1 MLIDDVNKF
10 TVSTLE
16 KIALARTL
24 VSDADIFILDS
35 PYTRIDSSTA
45 MIVEE
50 ILREKQQEGKTI
62 ITALKFLEFI
72 EPSDKVIIL
81 NEGISD

>member
-45 MIVEE
+45 MIV
-50 ILREKQQEGKTI
+50 
-62 ITALKFLEFI
+62 
-72 EPSDKVIIL
+72 
-81 NEGISD
+81 

>member
-1 MLIDDVNKF
+1 
-10 TVSTLE
+10 
-16 KIALARTL
+16 
-24 VSDADIFILDS
+24 
-35 PYTRIDSSTA
+35 
-45 MIVEE
+45 
-50 ILREKQQEGKTI
+50 LREKQQEGKTI

>member
-1 MLIDDVNKF
+1 LDKDLKYTDGLNMLIDDVNKF

-45 MIVEE
+45 MIV
-50 ILREKQQEGKTI
+50 
-62 ITALKFLEFI
+62 
-72 EPSDKVIIL
+72 
-81 NEGISD
+81 